1 MESAQRAL
9 KQQGMPANLEAERAL
24 LGAVLVNN
32 DLLDQIL
39 EQVEAEDMASQ
50 AHQRIFRII
59 RDLRAES
66 LEMDPIT
73 VTERLHRTGEL
84 ETVGGAEYISDLVT
98 GIPRIE
104 TSEHYIQIIKDC
116 SLLRQLILRSREIM
130 LNAFN
135 SPEEPQEI
143 LAQAERS
150 ILELGDMSLKSS
162 LVDMRTIAEKAGA
175 IFEKRMK
182 EGRNITGVATS
193 FHDLDDMT
201 SGFQPADLVVL
212 AARPSVGKTALALS
226 VALNV
231 AKSGRPVAFFSLEM
245 GAEQL
250 FFRMLSMA
258 AKVDHSSIRRGIVR
272 KKDMAELTMQ
282 FDTLSKFPIHIDDS
296 PILTTIDMG
305 AKLRRL
311 KQLGGLGLVVVDYLQ
326 LMRGVGPERRENR
339 NQEVAS
345 ISRGLKALAKELDVP
360 VLALSQL
367 SRAPEKRG
375 EGKEPILSDLRDS
388 GSIEQDAD
396 VVIFLHRNIRDPEGQ
411 NIAKLIIAKQRN
423 GPVGTLQ
430 LTFLNRFALF
440 ANYQPEV
447 GYEP

>member
-1 MESAQRAL
+1 
-9 KQQGMPANLEAERAL
+9 
-24 LGAVLVNN
+24 
-32 DLLDQIL
+32 
-39 EQVEAEDMASQ
+39 
-50 AHQRIFRII
+50 
-59 RDLRAES
+59 
-66 LEMDPIT
+66 
-73 VTERLHRTGEL
+73 
-84 ETVGGAEYISDLVT
+84 
-98 GIPRIE
+98 
-104 TSEHYIQIIKDC
+104 
-116 SLLRQLILRSREIM
+116 
-130 LNAFN
+130 
-135 SPEEPQEI
+135 
-143 LAQAERS
+143 
-150 ILELGDMSLKSS
+150 
-162 LVDMRTIAEKAGA
+162 
-175 IFEKRMK
+175 MK

-388 GSIEQDAD
+388 GSTEHREADHRKTAQRPRGDPAAD
-396 VVIFLHRNIRDPEGQ
+396 VPQ
-411 NIAKLIIAKQRN
+411 
-423 GPVGTLQ
+423 PVCTLRE
-430 LTFLNRFALF
+430 LSARGRL
-440 ANYQPEV
+440 
-447 GYEP
+447 